1 MQDTHIQGRP
11 IATMTGRIAR
21 LCARPVMGNLEDF
34 KERAGRYGVAA
45 SLARIITAV
54 QTGTDPTLLEP
65 DLDALDEAFARHG
78 IDNLTGTVRAYRPLP
93 GAGEHPVIRAWVC
106 PATRP
111 CPRLIPGG
119 GADAPV
125 CALTGQP
132 LILVE
137 V

>member
-1 MQDTHIQGRP
+1 
-11 IATMTGRIAR
+11 MTGLIGRRIER
-21 LCARPVMGNLEDF
+21 LCAHPALRSFEDF
-34 KERAGRYGVAA
+34 AQRAARYGVAT

-54 QTGTDPTLLEP
+54 RTGTDPTLLTP

-78 IDNLTGTVRAYRPLP
+78 IDLTGTVRAYRPLP
-93 GAGEHPVIRAWVC
+93 GTGQHPVIRAWVC

-111 CPRLIPGG
+111 CPRLIPGA
-119 GADAPV
+119 GAGTPV

-132 LILVE
+132 LTLVE